1 MSRVDDIINGMKTS
15 DTKKKKSRVETLIE
29 KSSNGNLKTGVD
41 EQYINAFLHSAND
54 YFSNLSNDFD
64 SIGYN
69 NASSLY
75 ENHVSKGAELSKKA
89 NTIRVHLNSNKSN
102 LDEETYND
110 LISTLDKFE
119 ERSNIALNKLR
130 NSSQYYSK
138 WDTEEEYNADVE
150 AWNKYYEKWG
160 HYADAEDFEATSASR
175 NFVNP
180 SDEDLSYYDAMMDT
194 KTWRTDA
201 SGKMYDAFGN
211 EIPYVADANGII
223 RHPLENDSRFAV
235 TDPLGLFLSTTEDE
249 RETLV
254 YGTQSGKKFE
264 TLREGVVN
272 HWEMLKDDEVSL
284 YYSILNKKGQDEALK
299 YLRDTAE
306 KLNSRWGAVRA
317 KEIQGIDNGF
327 IKTLSTG
334 LLGLEAGLDQWSTG
348 VAQIIEGES
357 LPTSGVQY
365 ASAEMA
371 NSLEGLGKYAYNATV
386 TVGNM
391 LPSILTSKLL
401 GAAGVGTKL
410 AQGVGA
416 VTVGASAG
424 GNAYGQALKEGYG
437 ESQAQT
443 YGVLVG
449 ASEAALQYLI
459 GGIGSLGGVTDD
471 ILLAK
476 TKMIDSSLLRVSA
489 KFGIKLGSEVVEE
502 ELQNFL
508 EPAFRTILFGEDY
521 DAPTIDEIVETA
533 IVTALSTGVL
543 EGGSTIATDIAENS
557 QLIGQ
562 GKDIMKAEGGIEA
575 LREIALDMVK
585 NSPAKTSGNISKL
598 SEKVSG
604 EKVNARTVGKLY
616 QATTDA
622 ATEQNKADIVKSLE
636 RKGYSAKE
644 ADYLA
649 DALVTYYTGEALTR
663 KQLKKVESLESEG
676 KILKTAED
684 VVLNEASTAGQ
695 RTANLDRFDLG
706 IANGV
711 GISTNASTT
720 QKNFETKALK
730 NEAAKVLKEN
740 NIEVSAEG
748 KTINTKNGDITS
760 IKNIESISES
770 GEINLTIDDGMV
782 VSASDL
788 SFGSEAEAL
797 FVANI
802 GKIKLGKKNIST
814 ASANAMYQTAM
825 TALKSNPNMTATEAM
840 SLIKGLEESY
850 VFGAYNFGES
860 NLAKSEAVAFAHELD
875 ESQRKFAYDLGSQ
888 DRASEVE
895 KDQKVIDELKAK
907 ANSETPS
914 KTPAKKGNVRFENGV
929 VAKGKLQ
936 KKAVSLAKHL
946 ARAIGIDIVF
956 YDARTTQNPNGKDA
970 NGYYDPKTDTIY
982 LDLQNSWSDSKTIV
996 YTMSHELVHFI
1007 KKWSPEK
1014 FNTFAKFLM
1023 KQYGEHGVDTS
1034 KLLNKKMAELGTTD
1048 SELAYE
1054 EMIADACETML
1065 LDSNAVYKLME
1076 LRKTDL
1082 ELFEKIKLYI
1092 HKILNAIRDMYKSL
1106 GLNPSSDE
1114 AKSLLEMKD
1123 VLEQIYSM
1131 FEEAAVDAAQNYQA
1145 VSTLES
1151 ESVRVSED
1159 GTVVMQMKQYQQTG
1173 RATLLKY
1180 LTEQYG
1186 TKDATDLI
1194 STIDNIYNTMKD
1206 IKKDETLSVFGNW
1219 QDSEVE
1225 LDENGHPIFT
1235 TSINNGDYELN
1246 QDFSRVCKKRRQLD
1260 FVLNMLAEDPAFEAS
1275 NLTKQDFVKINKAI
1289 KEHGFEIA
1297 CALCFVDSKRFRQAE
1312 WADSFANTWN
1322 DILYSVVKD
1331 KSKLTPFNFAT
1342 KTPNIADNG
1351 IEIDTSKSVMYRK
1364 WSEGKEDV
1372 KNRRNYNSFDEML
1385 SKDGDK
1391 WLEGNANVRTIA
1403 TLIRDNPN
1411 LRHTFRGADIIASQG
1426 FDTIQRL
1433 APGIRSILDG
1443 WGGSSVPK
1451 PSSNDASYDSSII
1464 NMSGY
1469 NKETAYAMGGVRM
1482 NSFSDFMAHMF
1493 FDYCQAFADL
1503 AAKKLPSQAYT
1514 KELIY
1519 VRLFGRSG
1527 QKINMSGIAAI
1538 RDDALPTTERK
1549 GVSKAEAEAN
1559 EKIEKMVAGLD
1570 VSRLLEHLNKD
1581 IHQLTEADVEQF
1593 LDMCDYVW
1601 ADESINM
1608 KHAGLLQTGI
1618 LYDKLSDSKV
1628 EECYELLKAGEIEQA
1643 LEVAGKANVDT
1654 EYAKHCGTIVVGV
1667 SDAHIR
1673 KLLRDPAVRM
1683 VIPYHKSGLNPVIA
1697 RELKISAYNDYTDVQ
1712 NTGAYLKG
1720 SKARVKSLKADAIK
1734 GYGLK
1739 DFSFYDWFGKTIDGK
1754 VYDGKATA
1762 EKYIEWCEKG
1772 YYDEAV
1778 GDYVYYTT
1786 KKEGYILAKDLH
1798 KKLTIVPK
1806 FDAFMAEENYYKVLE
1821 DFDCYNTISGEHSEQ
1836 GAVDFLRNGLP
1847 SDYKDVLVKAL
1858 KDEQQVHDDFR
1869 DHLDNKGLKE
1879 EIMDIVKANGYK
1891 PSIKKQAKKI
1901 RAGMSENERYS
1912 VLKDAKIVAINDSK
1926 SEAQPLYN
1934 EIEKVPEKAKGQ
1946 VEALIKDLA
1955 DDLEILNVPLS
1966 TTALDIEFQLSKNN
1980 GLRESLSQQLKYGG
1994 NFHDFSKA
2002 LINLRDIL
2010 NRAILVEVH
2019 TEDRY
2024 KGTVREDVNFEA
2036 GYVLF
2041 SAFKS
2046 QEYVIPVKLEIK
2058 QKKDVHNILYVVVSM
2073 TKIKRISV
2081 MESALDDTE
2090 VPTIPLSDTD
2100 SVYSLPHL
2108 VSKINS
2114 KDRNFLKYLPDQML
2128 SAEQSEAKR
2137 LALKEDKEK
2146 LNAIPKKP
2154 SSVKKQLK
2162 KDSEGNALS
2171 KEQQE
2176 YFKDSQVRWGEN
2188 LMPVYH
2194 GTRRKFTVFDATE
2207 GYDENRVG
2215 GLMWAAKDYEYAKD
2229 YSYSDEPIV
2238 MKGYLNITNMLDV
2251 GDIDSYANY
2260 ENRLQELADL
2270 VKLTP
2275 RELESMV
2282 DYERILIYDITS
2294 SKPFRDRIVELG
2306 YDGVVAY
2313 ESGLQTFGFVDSNQ
2327 FKDTTNKTPTADPD
2341 IRYQKKRNIVPIESE
2356 DLTKLEKHFG
2366 TTGNFKVAGYLLTN
2380 GKLLDFSGK
2389 HWGDTTS
2396 RTRQVDH
2403 RDAQEVLDDRGGN
2416 GFNAMIDMIGNGN
2429 IRLMPETG
2437 GINLAVYPN
2446 EKQRRVL
2453 SLYIRQMLATEGQ
2466 VIIDYDDVG
2475 GDTVYSRVYE
2485 KYASPSQILADIRN
2499 YFQGGRQSELMQ
2511 FHTMYQKKK
2520 DSNRSILANA
2530 LEGAAQNDIE
2540 RNKLAQYKEKISL
2553 IESEEQRLTEIQKQL
2568 FTKGGVEPENR
2579 KALQFEAKQIAN
2591 RINTYDRQLLNLEST
2606 TALKNVLNREKQ
2618 LAMKRQKQKDAEA
2631 MRNYKEKVAK
2641 TQRELLERHQES
2653 RKKAIEGRNKTAL
2666 RHKIRDVVKD
2676 LDKLLNRGTKER
2688 NVKTDMQET
2697 VGSALSLANAIFKD
2711 DITNED
2717 IVLMGAETATEKEQE
2732 LLDKYVE
2739 LIRLRDSSQ
2748 VEEALKCINKISTL
2762 NRKLSD
2768 LFMRERARLNR
2779 AKISTA
2785 INELAKAYAK
2795 LKDSKNGYVSFAYN
2809 EEAHKRLLALS
2820 TTLEGT
2826 IVKDMTLSQLQEV
2839 YDAFKMI
2846 RHIVRESN
2854 SLFRMGKTLDLENA
2868 VKSVQSQILD
2878 HFKKDMSDPRVWHSK
2893 AANYIK
2899 RFTWNELKPVVA
2911 FERLGSETFAELF
2924 WDAIEAEGVWA
2935 RDVEEAQ
2942 KFLDEQIE
2950 KYNYK
2955 SWDMKETKTFKLSD
2969 GKEFKL
2975 SLQDIMSIYAYSKR
2989 PQAEEH
2995 MMVGGFQFANAS
3007 TYKDG
3012 NGVERVHSKDLYV
3025 LDMATIQKIVGSLNE
3040 SQKGYVEAVQGY
3052 LTQMGEK
3059 GNSVSRV
3066 LYGIDIFNETA
3077 YFPLMSATD
3086 YRSSVEEALNNTQTQ
3101 ASLKNMGMTK
3111 QTVPHASNPIVLQSF
3126 DDVVK
3131 GHIDKMAKYHAYA
3144 LPIENLS
3151 RVFNSVTLTNN
3162 GGYISTKAVIEQVF
3176 GASAKE
3182 YFDQYITDLNGGTFT
3197 DGAKSPTLAM
3207 FSKFKGTAVGA
3218 SLSVI
3223 VQQPMSI
3230 TRAMTLIDPKY
3241 FVGKVAKKET
3251 KKLYDEMKK
3260 YVPVAIIKEIGGF
3273 DVGSSRTAMEYLGAR
3288 TDKGFKRV
3296 IDEVNEKAMW
3306 GAAKADE
3313 FGWGIIWNAVKR
3325 EVAAKQK
3332 LQPGT
3337 EEFFEACRK
3346 RCTEVIVKTQVYDS
3360 VNSRSGYMRSKS
3372 DLVKFATSFLGEPTT
3387 IVNMAYSALLKL
3399 GRAKSKTD
3407 KAEAGKYLGR
3417 TLGVLV
3423 VSTLL
3428 TTLAKSLPYAM
3439 RDDEDDEALLERW
3452 AKQIGYN
3459 MLSDLNPLSMLP
3471 FARDIVSIWEGWD
3484 VERPDMTLIANF
3496 ITSAKRLI
3504 DDGATV
3510 DEVLSLIGDTA
3521 NLFGIPAKNVI
3532 RDARGIINFVGD
3544 IFDDITPS
3552 GVGDAF
3558 IRGITGEKKDKG
3570 EALYNAIVNG
3580 DDARLEVYRKG
3591 YKDDKA
3597 YETAVRKALREND
3610 PRIKEAAQARID
3622 GDIAEYTRIVKE
3634 IKAEKNFVQDTIVAA
3649 VNAEINALSKGD
3661 SSDSSNSSKVKSM
3674 YKMDDYY
3681 AALGGG
3687 DEATAYVVKEDL
3699 IETDVANGKER
3710 EEAEDS
3716 FNGKFASYLREE
3728 YEEGN
3733 LSEYDAQRMLI
3744 NYGGKTEDEAASK
3757 VQYWAFKQE
3766 YPDYE
3771 DLSEEAVNK
3780 YYSEVKPYGISVDVY
3795 YDYSKQRS
3803 KCKGVD
3809 ANGDGKT
3816 DSGSVKTEVMKVINS
3831 LPISRSQKDALYY
3844 LNGWSAKTINEA
3856 PWR

>member
-1092 HKILNAIRDMYKSL
+1092 HEILNAIRDMYKSL

-1114 AKSLLEMKD
+1114 AKALLEMQD

-1131 FEEAAVDAAQNYQA
+1131 FEEVAVDAAQNYQA

-1503 AAKKLPSQAYT
+1503 AAKELPSQAYT

-1608 KHAGLLQTGI
+1608 KHAVLLQTGI

-1673 KLLRDPAVRM
+1673 KLLRDPTVRM

-1697 RELKISAYNDYTDVQ
+1697 RELRISAYNDYTDVQ

-1720 SKARVKSLKADAIK
+1720 SKSRIKSLKADAIK

-1754 VYDGKATA
+1754 VYDGKTTA

-1772 YYDEAV
+1772 YYDETV

-1847 SDYKDVLVKAL
+1847 SDYKDVLVEAL

-1891 PSIKKQAKKI
+1891 PSVKKQAKKSI
-1901 RAGMSENERYS
+1901 TVPGTNKTLSQTFVDNTLNSFGIESLGNYEQVQEQVFDTLMNEGFFTDTDLRNRLDVNEETGMAIETNKSGIDETFCYENYA
-1912 VLKDAKIVAINDSK
+1912 VLGRFKKIVKLATIRELPNAIKYGQLIEDDVRNVHGSNKGTKYAYLKYDTQVDGIDVTLKITVRK
-1926 SEAQPLYN
+1926 SLQKNKFWVHSFEAIKNVSGTPADTN
-1934 EIEKVPEKAKGQ
+1934 EGVKTG
-1946 VEALIKDLA
+1946 LLLA
-1955 DDLEILNVPLS
+1955 DIGDIIHQES
-1966 TTALDIEFQLSKNN
+1966 TE
-1980 GLRESLSQQLKYGG
+1980 
-1994 NFHDFSKA
+1994 
-2002 LINLRDIL
+2002 
-2010 NRAILVEVH
+2010 
-2019 TEDRY
+2019 
-2024 KGTVREDVNFEA
+2024 
-2036 GYVLF
+2036 
-2041 SAFKS
+2041 S
-2046 QEYVIPVKLEIK
+2046 QE
-2058 QKKDVHNILYVVVSM
+2058 N
-2073 TKIKRISV
+2073 
-2081 MESALDDTE
+2081 
-2090 VPTIPLSDTD
+2090 
-2100 SVYSLPHL
+2100 
-2108 VSKINS
+2108 
-2114 KDRNFLKYLPDQML
+2114 
-2128 SAEQSEAKR
+2128 
-2137 LALKEDKEK
+2137 
-2146 LNAIPKKP
+2146 
-2154 SSVKKQLK
+2154 SVKKQL
-2162 KDSEGNALS
+2162 
-2171 KEQQE
+2171 
-2176 YFKDSQVRWGEN
+2176 
-2188 LMPVYH
+2188 
-2194 GTRRKFTVFDATE
+2194 
-2207 GYDENRVG
+2207 
-2215 GLMWAAKDYEYAKD
+2215 
-2229 YSYSDEPIV
+2229 
-2238 MKGYLNITNMLDV
+2238 
-2251 GDIDSYANY
+2251 
-2260 ENRLQELADL
+2260 
-2270 VKLTP
+2270 
-2275 RELESMV
+2275 
-2282 DYERILIYDITS
+2282 
-2294 SKPFRDRIVELG
+2294 
-2306 YDGVVAY
+2306 
-2313 ESGLQTFGFVDSNQ
+2313 
-2327 FKDTTNKTPTADPD
+2327 
-2341 IRYQKKRNIVPIESE
+2341 
-2356 DLTKLEKHFG
+2356 
-2366 TTGNFKVAGYLLTN
+2366 
-2380 GKLLDFSGK
+2380 
-2389 HWGDTTS
+2389 
-2396 RTRQVDH
+2396 
-2403 RDAQEVLDDRGGN
+2403 
-2416 GFNAMIDMIGNGN
+2416 
-2429 IRLMPETG
+2429 
-2437 GINLAVYPN
+2437 
-2446 EKQRRVL
+2446 
-2453 SLYIRQMLATEGQ
+2453 
-2466 VIIDYDDVG
+2466 
-2475 GDTVYSRVYE
+2475 
-2485 KYASPSQILADIRN
+2485 
-2499 YFQGGRQSELMQ
+2499 
-2511 FHTMYQKKK
+2511 KK

-2530 LEGAAQNDIE
+2530 LEGAAQNDVE
-2540 RNKLAQYKEKISL
+2540 KNKLAQYKEKISL
-2553 IESEEQRLTEIQKQL
+2553 IESEEQRLAEIQKQL

-2606 TALKNVLNREKQ
+2606 TALKNVLNREKA

-2641 TQRELLERHQES
+2641 TQRELLKRHQES
-2653 RKKAIEGRNKTAL
+2653 RKKAVEGREKTAM
-2666 RHKIRDVVKD
+2666 RHKIQKVVSE
-2676 LDKLLNRGTKER
+2676 LNQLLLRGTKDKHVMIGLQKVVAEALDAV
-2688 NVKTDMQET
+2688 NMDT
-2697 VGSALSLANAIFKD
+2697 VGADDRVAKYNALIAKATDPDVIASLTETRDRIQQQGDKMSDKLTKLKNAYSDIKNSEDPLIANSYDEVIASRL
-2711 DITNED
+2711 EY
-2717 IVLMGAETATEKEQE
+2717 VTEK
-2732 LLDKYVE
+2732 VG
-2739 LIRLRDSSQ
+2739 
-2748 VEEALKCINKISTL
+2748 N
-2762 NRKLSD
+2762 
-2768 LFMRERARLNR
+2768 
-2779 AKISTA
+2779 TA
-2785 INELAKAYAK
+2785 I
-2795 LKDSKNGYVSFAYN
+2795 
-2809 EEAHKRLLALS
+2809 R
-2820 TTLEGT
+2820 
-2826 IVKDMTLSQLQEV
+2826 DMTLEQLEDV
-2839 YDAFKMI
+2839 YDMYKMVLTTIRNSNKAFKNAKNESIATLGNRVM
-2846 RHIVRESN
+2846 REVEETGGNKKYVRSALEGIKKFGWN
-2854 SLFRMGKTLDLENA
+2854 SLKPA
-2868 VKSVQSQILD
+2868 YA
-2878 HFKKDMSDPRVWHSK
+2878 FKVIGS
-2893 AANYIK
+2893 NT
-2899 RFTWNELKPVVA
+2899 FTDIYNTVRAGEDTWATDV
-2911 FERLGSETFAELF
+2911 SE
-2924 WDAIEAEGVWA
+2924 A
-2935 RDVEEAQ
+2935 RDFYQ
-2942 KFLDEQIE
+2942 KETK
-2950 KYNYK
+2950 KYNYD
-2955 SWDMKETKTFKLSD
+2955 SWDFKAKHSFESTSGKTFDLTL
-2969 GKEFKL
+2969 E
-2975 SLQDIMSIYAYSKR
+2975 QIMSLYAYSKR
-2989 PQAEEH
+2989 EQADLH
-2995 MMVGGFQFANAS
+2995 LRYGGFVFDSSIEITQKSKLGIPQKYKVNTADAHNLSIDTLGEIIGTLTEEQRAFVDEMQDYLS
-3007 TYKDG
+3007 T
-3012 NGVERVHSKDLYV
+3012 E
-3025 LDMATIQKIVGSLNE
+3025 
-3040 SQKGYVEAVQGY
+3040 
-3052 LTQMGEK
+3052 MGAK
-3059 GNSVSRV
+3059 GNEVA
-3066 LYGIDIFNETA
+3066 LEMYGVKLFKDKN
-3077 YFPLMSATD
+3077 YFPLKSAKQFMFEQTETAGEVKIKNAGFSKD
-3086 YRSSVEEALNNTQTQ
+3086 TVPKANNPIILNNFTDVW
-3101 ASLKNMGMTK
+3101 ANHVNEMSMY
-3111 QTVPHASNPIVLQSF
+3111 HSFVLPLEDF
-3126 DDVVK
+3126 
-3131 GHIDKMAKYHAYA
+3131 
-3144 LPIENLS
+3144 N
-3151 RVFNSVTLTNN
+3151 RVFNYKTPASDSLASESVKMFLQNAY
-3162 GGYISTKAVIEQVF
+3162 G
-3176 GASAKE
+3176 
-3182 YFDQYITDLNGGTFT
+3182 DQATQYVKQLLTDLNGGARV
-3197 DGAKSPTLAM
+3197 DSSADWINKSIGL
-3207 FSKFKGTAVGA
+3207 FKKAGVFA
-3218 SLSVI
+3218 SASVVI
-3223 VQQPMSI
+3223 QQPSALA
-3230 TRAMTLIDPKY
+3230 RAWAYVNPKY
-3241 FVGKVAKKET
+3241 FAFTKMGIKGHQKVWSEV
-3251 KKLYDEMKK
+3251 KK
-3260 YVPVAIIKEIGGF
+3260 YAPVAIIKEMGRFDTHVGQQTTDWIKSNQYEGIGQKTKAF
-3273 DVGSSRTAMEYLGAR
+3273 FTDSAYRDDVLSRAPAL
-3288 TDKGFKRV
+3288 
-3296 IDEVNEKAMW
+3296 
-3306 GAAKADE
+3306 ADE
-3313 FGWGIIWNAVKR
+3313 IAWCYIWNAIKK
-3325 EVAAKQK
+3325 ETKATTK
-3332 LQPGT
+3332 LTEGT
-3337 EEFFEACRK
+3337 EEFLKKCGERF
-3346 RCTEVIVKTQVYDS
+3346 TEVITLTQVYDS
-3360 VNSRSGYMRSKS
+3360 VLSRSGHMRSK
-3372 DLVKFATSFLGEPTT
+3372 DTGMKMATAFMAEPSTT
-3387 IVNMAYSALLKL
+3387 VNMLLDAHIQGKR
-3399 GRAKSKTD
+3399 GNKNA
-3407 KAEAGKYLGR
+3407 AGKIVGGVVSSVILNSILVSLVYAARDDDDDETYTEKYLG
-3417 TLGVLV
+3417 
-3423 VSTLL
+3423 SL
-3428 TTLAKSLPYAM
+3428 TTELI
-3439 RDDEDDEALLERW
+3439 D
-3452 AKQIGYN
+3452 GF
-3459 MLSDLNPLSMLP
+3459 NPLTYIP
-3471 FARDIVSIWEGWD
+3471 FVKDLWSIGQGYD
-3484 VERPDMTLIANF
+3484 VERSDMSIYSKLWQ
-3496 ITSAKRLI
+3496 S
-3504 DDGATV
+3504 V
-3510 DEVLSLIGDTA
+3510 E
-3521 NLFGIPAKNVI
+3521 NLFN
-3532 RDARGIINFVGD
+3532 
-3544 IFDDITPS
+3544 DDMS
-3552 GVGDAF
+3552 GVDKAVDFAGSVANIFGLPVKNITRDVRAIFNVAEGILSKTPTTGAGIGYAFTDALRNSIPLVGRIFEEDSNSTKLYDAILSGDQAQ
-3558 IRGITGEKKDKG
+3558 INRVKG
-3570 EALYNAIVNG
+3570 L
-3580 DDARLEVYRKG
+3580 

-3597 YETAVRKALREND
+3597 VESAMRMGLREND
-3610 PRIKEAAQARID
+3610 PRIKEAAQARFD

-3661 SSDSSNSSKVKSM
+3661 STDSSDSSKVKSM

-3681 AALGGG
+3681 AALEGR

-3744 NYGGKTEDEAASK
+3744 NYGGKSKDEAASK

-3856 PWR
+3856 PWH